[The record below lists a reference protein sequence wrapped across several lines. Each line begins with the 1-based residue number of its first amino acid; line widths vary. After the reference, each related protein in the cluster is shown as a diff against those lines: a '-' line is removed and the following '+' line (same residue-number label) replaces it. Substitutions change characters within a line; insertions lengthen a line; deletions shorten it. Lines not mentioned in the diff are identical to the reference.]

1 MKKVFLI
8 LVMVLSCMLTT
19 HAENVTGERAAET
32 ASAFFRSAQAKGM
45 KMASAVSLKMVM
57 SSSSFSGSQSSD
69 VPAFYVFNNI
79 SGPGFV
85 IIAGDDAVKP
95 VLGYSFENNFP
106 EGRTLPPNLS
116 AWLEGTVRGIDAV
129 RKSGVRP
136 VKSATEAWEAAA
148 PGTPVRKLETV
159 KWNQDDPY
167 YRLCPEMFGTLSLT
181 GCTAT
186 ALAIVMRYHKW
197 PKRGTGELPG
207 YYTYS
212 YRFWV
217 DGVKLGHIY
226 DWDNMPLRYYDDYG
240 NPTFTDAEAEAVAV
254 LMRDCGILMESDY
267 SPWGT
272 GAMTDDIP
280 GPLVENMGYDP
291 GLQYVFK
298 EDYGSAEWIALMKN
312 EIDNNRPI
320 LYGGYTRD
328 WAGHSF
334 VFDGYD
340 SEDYFSVNWGWG
352 GMSDGYFDID
362 ILDPYEQ
369 GLGGADEG
377 FSVAQDAIIG
387 IRPYMQASLDE
398 STSITYNKSE
408 DRLTVTTLAGAGVTL
423 FNESGSVVDALRA
436 ESGEAVFYLSEY
448 KGQRIYV
455 LQVENDGEFVE
466 VKLEF

>member
-1 MKKVFLI
+1 MKKLFLI
-8 LVMVLSCMLTT
+8 LASLLSWTLAVQ
-19 HAENVTGERAAET
+19 AENVTGERAAEA
-32 ASAFFRSAQAKGM
+32 ASAFFRSAQTKGM
-45 KMASAVSLKMVM
+45 KVASAVSLKMVM
-57 SSSSFSGSQSSD
+57 SSSAFSSSQSSD
-69 VPAFYVFNNI
+69 DPAFYVFNNT

-85 IIAGDDAVKP
+85 IIAGDDAVRP

-116 AWLEGTVRGIDAV
+116 AWLEGTARGVGMV

-136 VKSATEAWEAAA
+136 AKSASEAWEAAA
-148 PGTPVRKLETV
+148 PGTPVRKLETA
-159 KWNQDDPY
+159 KWDQDDPY
-167 YRLCPEMFGTLSLT
+167 YRLCPEMYGNLSVT

-212 YRFWV
+212 YHFWV
-217 DGVKLGHIY
+217 DGVKLGHTY

-267 SPWGT
+267 SPYST
-272 GAMTDDIP
+272 GALTDDIP
-280 GPLVENMGYDP
+280 GPLVENMGYDS

-298 EDYGSAEWIALMKN
+298 NRYRASEWVDLMKN
-312 EIDNNRPI
+312 EIDSDRPI
-320 LYGGYTRD
+320 LYGGYTTD

-334 VFDGYD
+334 VLDGYD
-340 SEDYFSVNWGWG
+340 SQDYFSVNWGWG

-377 FSVAQDAIIG
+377 FSVAQDAIIN
-387 IRPYMQASLDE
+387 IMPSKDAPLDE
-398 STSITYNKSE
+398 NTSVTYNRPE
-408 DRLTVTTLAGAGVTL
+408 DRITVKTLTGVEVALTDSKGTVLAEAVAEAGEASFNISDYEDRVFVLRVDNGRQSIEVTL
-423 FNESGSVVDALRA
+423 
-436 ESGEAVFYLSEY
+436 
-448 KGQRIYV
+448 
-455 LQVENDGEFVE
+455 EF
-466 VKLEF
+466 